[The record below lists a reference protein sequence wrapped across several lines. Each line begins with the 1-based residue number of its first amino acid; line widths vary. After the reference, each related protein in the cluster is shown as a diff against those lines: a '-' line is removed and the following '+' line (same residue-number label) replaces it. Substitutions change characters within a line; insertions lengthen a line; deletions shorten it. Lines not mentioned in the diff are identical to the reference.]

1 MLLSFINLKRINDN
15 IRVIGG
21 EKGMKKLNVFTQRG
35 YKVLG
40 ISVTLFFLVGMWMA
54 K

>member
-1 MLLSFINLKRINDN
+1 M
-15 IRVIGG
+15 GG
-21 EKGMKKLNVFTQRG
+21 EKEMKKFNVFTQRG

-40 ISVTLFFLVGMWMA
+40 IVVALFFLVGMWMA